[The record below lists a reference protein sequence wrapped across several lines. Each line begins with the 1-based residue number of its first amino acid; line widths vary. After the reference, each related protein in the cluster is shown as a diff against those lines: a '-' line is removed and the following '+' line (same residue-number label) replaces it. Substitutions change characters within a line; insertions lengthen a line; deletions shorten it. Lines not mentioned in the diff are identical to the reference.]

1 MECKQQKS
9 FMSSY
14 LFQIIEKCFQ
24 DARDVAICKDVD
36 FLVEENDWND
46 YGYITYYSIHATPK
60 ISKRD
65 KSYYLGDIKIMKIGQ
80 KKHEQNLLRRAYQKN
95 NLMFDRLPDDYVSL
109 SLSVDFYE
117 NLQLILRAPEERKAF
132 VEAVNMILGIDSPM
146 YEKVKEDECFIK
158 SLLRDSFIKDFA
170 LQQGRKI
177 MLNEEILFDLRNE
190 TFTFNFPYSKESVN
204 FNFCAVKDFSD
215 SESIPNGIIALIGKN
230 GSGKS
235 TALYEIAKVLYASP
249 DTRRL
254 IADKIG
260 LLGNNA
266 IGISKLIMLSYSA
279 FDNFILPGS
288 TKQECRMLIDG
299 IRNHTGR
306 FVYCGIRD
314 VYYDMNELYE
324 AHRGKTEEEF
334 IDITSHQR
342 IESIRLKDPEKLGE
356 EYVYEMSNLTKKDK
370 SLWQNFILSIKERQ
384 PEFWYAIK
392 DISEPILWKE
402 VNIESQYKSIFNN
415 LSTGY
420 KFVMHSMAHLI
431 ANCDNNNL
439 VLFDEP
445 ENHLQP
451 PLLSFVMNEIRKV
464 LAKYRSVMLIAT
476 HSPIILQEIFSK
488 NVRVVRRNGN
498 IRTFTQPKIE
508 TYGESFGTIASEVF
522 NLNSDNTSYF
532 HSIEMLYEAW
542 GMDKMKSL
550 EEMIY
555 AFEEKLGN
563 SLSSQM
569 ETFLIGKY
577 SKSHLN

>member
-1 MECKQQKS
+1 MKR
-9 FMSSY
+9 Y
-14 LFQIIEKCFQ
+14 LFQVIRNCFQ
-24 DARDVAICKDVD
+24 DASEVKINKDVD

-46 YGYITYYSIHATPK
+46 YGYITYYSIHSTPK

-65 KSYYLGDIKIMKIGQ
+65 KPVYLGAIRIMKVGQ
-80 KKHEQNLLRRAYQKN
+80 KVREQYLLREEFKKD
-95 NLMFDRLPDDYVSL
+95 NLTFDSLPYNYVSL
-109 SLSVDFYE
+109 SLSVDLYE
-117 NLQLILRAPEERKAF
+117 NLQLILRKPEERKAF
-132 VEAVNMILGIDSPM
+132 VNAINMILGEDSPM
-146 YEKVKEDECFIK
+146 YENVKEDLCFKK
-158 SLLRDSFIKDFA
+158 SLLRDSFITDFA

-177 MLNEEILFDLRNE
+177 MLNEEIVFDLRNE
-190 TFTFNFPYSKESVN
+190 TFTFYFPFSNEKII
-204 FNFCAVKDFSD
+204 FDFCAVKEFAD

-254 IADKIG
+254 IANKIG
-260 LLGNNA
+260 RLENNA

-288 TKQECRMLIDG
+288 TWQECQMLIDG
-299 IRNHTGR
+299 LRNHTGR
-306 FVYCGIRD
+306 FVFCGIRD
-314 VYYDMNELYE
+314 VCYDMNELYE
-324 AHRGKTEEEF
+324 TNKFKSEKQF
-334 IDITSHQR
+334 VDITSNQR
-342 IESIRLKDPEKLGE
+342 FERIRLKEPEKLGDE
-356 EYVYEMSNLTKKDK
+356 FVYVMSNFKEEDK
-370 SLWQNFILSIKERQ
+370 RLWRDFVLSVKERQ
-384 PEFWYAIK
+384 PEFWRAIK
-392 DISEPILWKE
+392 DICEPLTWVDE
-402 VNIESQYKSIFNN
+402 NIECEYKNIFNH

-431 ANCDNNNL
+431 ANCDYNNL

-451 PLLSFVMNEIRKV
+451 PLLSFIINEIRKV
-464 LAKYRSVMLIAT
+464 LAKSKSVMLIAT

-508 TYGESFGTIASEVF
+508 TYGESFGAIASEVF
-522 NLNSDNTSYF
+522 NLNSDNTSYY

-542 GMDKMKSL
+542 DMDDMKSL

-555 AFEEKLGN
+555 AFEEKLG
-563 SLSSQM
+563 SCLSSQM
-569 ETFLIGKY
+569 EAFLIGKY